1 MPNRDTT
8 INRLYYLLMKLKN
21 LVNSLCFLLLFPA
34 MVHSQVLDQ
43 LVTLHYDAVRLDYAL
58 RDIGERYQVNFVY
71 SKSKIPVSERV
82 TTHVIERSLEEALT
96 ELFFTT
102 QIEFHLIGSQIALSV
117 NENKEIGLLSQVE
130 EEEEDKW
137 DGVLRSGMVTNPYTK
152 AENSTPIYT
161 TSTDNEQT
169 VPIYTTSTKIE
180 NTSVILEEPIVEIIE
195 KDTVTIYLSDNE
207 FLETIPLKKEV
218 KKLPET
224 QTLFKAPAFKKSQEK
239 IKKFLKGQVSLWP
252 ALGTNELFQ
261 EDETNNVSINIL
273 WGKNKNLEG
282 LEIGL
287 VNSIENNV
295 KGAQISGLGNT
306 VGGQVVGS
314 QLTAGLNYTQGK
326 MTGFQGAGLGNIALE
341 ESKLTQVAGLFN
353 YSQKS
358 VSVQVSNFIN
368 IAEEVEYGQIAMVNK
383 ATTVQG
389 FQIGL
394 INVADTVQGVSIGLL
409 NLVESGYNRIQIAGN
424 RDGLH
429 ATLGLKLGTKRFY
442 NIFQT
447 GIRVD
452 NFVRRGDG
460 SPAIDEVPA
469 WGLGYGLGTAI
480 TLNNRF
486 LINIEMTLTHINEN
500 TFWTKKLNLLSQ
512 LHVTLD
518 TRITNRISFFAG
530 PTLNIMNSKLFNPET
545 QEYGSSIAG
554 HTFTDQTSYND
565 VNAKAWF
572 GASAGLRF

>member
-1 MPNRDTT
+1 
-8 INRLYYLLMKLKN
+8 
-21 LVNSLCFLLLFPA
+21 
-34 MVHSQVLDQ
+34 MVHSQVLNQ

-58 RDIGERYQVNFVY
+58 RDIGERYQVNFAY
-71 SKSKIPVSERV
+71 SKSKIPVNERV
-82 TTHVIERSLEEALT
+82 TAHVIERSLEEALT

-102 QIEFHLIGSQIALSV
+102 PVEFHLIGSQIALSV
-117 NENKEIGLLSQVE
+117 NEDKEIGLLSQVE
-130 EEEEDKW
+130 EEEEDRW
-137 DGVLRSGMVTNPYTK
+137 DGVLRSGMVITPYTEP
-152 AENSTPIYT
+152 ENSTPVYTASTNNEQTIPIYT
-161 TSTDNEQT
+161 TSTD
-169 VPIYTTSTKIE
+169 IE
-180 NTSVILEEPIVEIIE
+180 NTTVILEEPIVEIIE
-195 KDTVTIYLSDNE
+195 KDTVTIYLSDEE

-224 QTLFKAPAFKKSQEK
+224 QTLFKAPSFKKSQEK

-252 ALGTNELFQ
+252 AVGTNELFQ
-261 EDETNNVSINIL
+261 EDETNNVSVNIL

-282 LEIGL
+282 LEVGL

-295 KGAQISGLGNT
+295 KGAQIAGLGNT
-306 VGGQVVGS
+306 VGGQVIGS
-314 QLTAGLNYTQGK
+314 QLTAGLNYTQGE

-358 VSVQVSNFIN
+358 VAVQISNFVN
-368 IAEEVEYGQIAMVNK
+368 IAEEVEHGQIAMVNK

-394 INVADTVQGVSIGLL
+394 INVADTVQGASIGLL

-424 RDGLH
+424 RHGLH

-447 GIRVD
+447 GIRLD
-452 NFVRRGDG
+452 NFVGRGDG
-460 SPAIDEVPA
+460 VPAIDEVPA
-469 WGLGYGLGTAI
+469 WGLGYGLGTAL

-486 LINIEMTLTHINEN
+486 LINLEVTATHINEN
-500 TFWTKKLNLLSQ
+500 TFWTNKLNLLTQ
-512 LHVTLD
+512 AHLTLD

-554 HTFTDQTSYND
+554 NTFINQTSIND
-565 VNAKAWF
+565 INTKMWL
-572 GASAGLRF
+572 GMSAGLRF